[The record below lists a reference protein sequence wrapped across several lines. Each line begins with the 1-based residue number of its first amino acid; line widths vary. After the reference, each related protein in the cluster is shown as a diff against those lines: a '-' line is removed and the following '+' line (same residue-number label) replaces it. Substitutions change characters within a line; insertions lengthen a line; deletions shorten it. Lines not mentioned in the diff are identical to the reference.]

1 MDDADRSLY
10 YNEPDD
16 VNEQESTFVP
26 LISLEDLTCDLKQ
39 VLLLVQWLPA
49 RTLMERPFPLL
60 LVPSFLFHSL
70 APVLQPFLQALRQWT
85 KPNRASLARGA
96 AADLIRSRSDLILEN
111 ALLRQQLIVLER
123 QVKRPRLTWRD
134 RGILEALL
142 IVQPETV
149 TRWHRDIYRLVW
161 RLKSKAKACIGRPP
175 ISAET
180 VRWIRRLARENRLW
194 GAERI
199 RGELL
204 KLGMGAARSTVQKYL
219 QNLRS
224 VTPGGQTWATFLRNH
239 ASDIWACDFL
249 QTYDALFRTLFVFVM
264 VELGSRRVV
273 HFNVTRQPTDAWVAQ
288 QLREATPFGDRPGYL
303 IHDNDGKFGSRFA
316 AVADGSDIEIL
327 LTPVE
332 APRANA
338 ISERFIGSVRREC
351 LDHFLLLS
359 ERHLYRVMKEYVA
372 YFNDARPHQGRG
384 QQIPC
389 AGAPQDDTASGGTI
403 ISQPVLGGLHHDYR
417 RAA

>member
-1 MDDADRSLY
+1 
-10 YNEPDD
+10 
-16 VNEQESTFVP
+16 
-26 LISLEDLTCDLKQ
+26 
-39 VLLLVQWLPA
+39 
-49 RTLMERPFPLL
+49 L
-60 LVPSFLFHSL
+60 LVPSFLIHSL
-70 APVLQPFLQALRQWT
+70 APVLQPFIQALRQWT
-85 KPNRASLARGA
+85 QPNRTSLVRGA
-96 AADLIRSRSDLILEN
+96 AADLIRSRPDLILEN

-123 QVKRPRLTWRD
+123 QVKRPKLTWRD
-134 RGILEALL
+134 RGLMVLLSSWVKAWREALL
-142 IVQPETV
+142 IVQPDTV

-161 RLKSKAKACIGRPP
+161 RLKSKVKSCIGRPP

-204 KLGMGAARSTVQKYL
+204 KLGMRAARSTVQKYL

-224 VTPGGQTWATFLRNH
+224 VTSGGQTWATFLRNH
-239 ASDIWACDFL
+239 ASEIWACDFL
-249 QTYDALFRTLFVFVM
+249 QTYDALFRTLFVFVI

-288 QLREATPFGDRPGYL
+288 QLREATPFGDRPSYL
-303 IHDNDGKFGSRFA
+303 IHDNDGKFGSRVA

-338 ISERFIGSVRREC
+338 ICERFIGSVRREC
-351 LDHFLLLS
+351 LDHFLILN
-359 ERHLYRVMKEYVA
+359 ERHLHRVMKEYMA
-372 YFNDARPHQGRG
+372 YFNYARPHQGRG

-389 AGAPQDDTASGGTI
+389 AGASPDDTASGGTI

>member
-1 MDDADRSLY
+1 
-10 YNEPDD
+10 
-16 VNEQESTFVP
+16 
-26 LISLEDLTCDLKQ
+26 
-39 VLLLVQWLPA
+39 
-49 RTLMERPFPLL
+49 L
-60 LVPSFLFHSL
+60 LVPSFLIHAL
-70 APVLQPFLQALRQWT
+70 APVLQSFRQVLRQWT
-85 KPNRASLARGA
+85 KPNRTSLVRGTA
-96 AADLIRSRSDLILEN
+96 TDLIQSRSDLILEN

-134 RGILEALL
+134 RGLMVLLSSGLKSWREALL
-142 IVQPETV
+142 IVQPDTV
-149 TRWHRDIYRLVW
+149 LRWHRDIYRLVW
-161 RLKSKAKACIGRPP
+161 RLKSKSRIGRPP

-219 QNLRS
+219 QKLRS
-224 VTPGGQTWATFLRNH
+224 VTLGGQTWATFLRNH
-239 ASDIWACDFL
+239 ASEIWACDFL
-249 QTYDALFRTLFVFVM
+249 QSYDALFRTVVVFVI
-264 VELGSRRVV
+264 VELESRRVV

-288 QLREATPFGDRPGYL
+288 QLREAKPFDDRPGYL

-316 AVADGSDIEIL
+316 AVADGSDIEL
-327 LTPVE
+327 LPTPVE

-338 ISERFIGSVRREC
+338 ICERFIGSVRREC
-351 LDHFLLLS
+351 LDHFLILG
-359 ERHLYRVMKEYVA
+359 ERHLHRVMKEYVA
-372 YFNDARPHQGRG
+372 YFNHARPHQGRA

-389 AGAPQDDTASGGTI
+389 ATDAIEHHQEKGTI
-403 ISQPVLGGLHHDYR
+403 SSRPVLGGLHHDYK